1 MAAKEYKHSF
11 KGLVAKV
18 GYLLHATPDCETMR
32 YMYREK
38 LARRA
43 RAQDDPSTLSGLR
56 LLEAMEEAGVFGY
69 SRPEG
74 LLKVLEEVGRD
85 DLHKLVEQFIGERLC
100 VCGKFN
106 LFTKIEIFY

>member
-11 KGLVAKV
+11 KGLVARV
-18 GYLLHATPDCETMR
+18 GCLLHATPDCETLR
-32 YMYREK
+32 YVYREK

-43 RAQDDPSTLSGLR
+43 RAQDDLSTLSGLR

-74 LLKVLEEVGRD
+74 LLKVLEEMDRS
-85 DLHKLVEQFIGERLC
+85 DLHKLVEQFIS
-100 VCGKFN
+100 K
-106 LFTKIEIFY
+106 